1 MALLLGFPLLA
12 LAPAGLGAV
21 RVAGIGLL
29 WWYAVLVAPLAAAAL
44 VTALLLAD
52 RG

>member
-44 VTALLLAD
+44 VAALLLVD
-52 RG
+52 PG